1 MNRRM
6 VFASRMLVAVA
17 LAAVVSLVMPPVPA
31 GARTGE
37 LVPFF
42 VLSQPGGETFD
53 LRRTARQNTVIVVFW
68 DSYKA
73 MAVRELNFLNTIY
86 SYYQL
91 YGLEIVAVEGKGRD
105 GTGVAEEL
113 EKLKTIGT
121 EVSYPVVAD
130 PGGKIRRLYDVAEM
144 PQTFILS
151 RRGEI
156 LFHLSGFRESDG
168 EVLEHKVKE
177 LLGLLPAPERLPG
190 KEAALPA
197 PAAPERAKVTVRPE
211 AEIYDK
217 NFYFGNFYYNRG
229 DKDKALT
236 YYEKCIQVMPEAT
249 EVHLR
254 IGQIHAD
261 SRRYEDARSAWEKIL
276 SYDPDNDEADAKL
289 RQLIRGEF

>member
-1 MNRRM
+1 MTSTGRNI
-6 VFASRMLVAVA
+6 L
-17 LAAVVSLVMPPVPA
+17 LAAVLAAGIGMFSRVPPA
-31 GARTGE
+31 EARTGE

-42 VLSQPGGETFD
+42 VLSQPGGGTFD
-53 LRRTARQNTVIVVFW
+53 LRSVARQNAVIVVFW

-121 EVSYPVVAD
+121 ELSYPVVAD
-130 PGGKIRRLYDVAEM
+130 PGGKIRRLYGVEEM

-156 LFHLSGFRESDG
+156 LYHVTGFRQSEG
-168 EVLEHKVKE
+168 ELLEHKVKE
-177 LLGLLPAPERLPG
+177 LLGLLPAPER
-190 KEAALPA
+190 
-197 PAAPERAKVTVRPE
+197 APETTNPSPAGEPPERTKVTVRPE
-211 AEIYDK
+211 AEIFEK
-217 NFYFGNFYYNRG
+217 NMYFGNYYFNRG
-229 DKDKALT
+229 EKEKALT
-236 YYEKCIQVMPEAT
+236 YYEKCLEVVPDAT
-249 EVHLR
+249 DVHLR

-261 SRRYEDARSAWEKIL
+261 AKRYEEARSAWEKIL
-276 SYDPDNDEADAKL
+276 EYDPDNREADTKL